1 MFASIGNYIH
11 MTLSGDGNTP
21 SSKRVIILVCTIL
34 MITGFLGNEFFHKT
48 VDTNMF
54 NSIMYI
60 IIGGMG
66 ITGAE
71 KFAPKETAIPADASS
86 DTPT

>member
-1 MFASIGNYIH
+1 MGIGENMFKAIGNYLNL
-11 MTLSGDGNTP
+11 MLSNHTDSP
-21 SSKRVIILVCTIL
+21 SSKRVIVMICTLL
-34 MITGFLGNEFFHKT
+34 MVTGFIGNEFFGKT
-48 VDTNMF
+48 VDPNMF

-71 KFAPKETAIPADASS
+71 KFAPKSADTTTA
-86 DTPT
+86 